1 MNLFCCFQEPTEAG
15 SRDEFISDEYS
26 ESSIP
31 FPKNGIKLSYLL
43 NNFMKECGGREALQ
57 GLSTTEVCSQFIM
70 PKTKECELSYCD
82 MILEQAKKDSELDGV
97 VGIATV
103 FVSHAWKYK
112 FLDVLDALKYHFK
125 DEPDKI
131 VWFDLVSNNQ
141 HKATDLPYEWWA
153 TTFKDAIKQM
163 GHTVMIM
170 APWNDPIPYTRAW
183 CIFEAYCT
191 NTTGAKFEVAMS
203 SKEKRSFIN
212 ECIDNPERTINQMLS
227 VINAEKSK
235 AFKVEDE
242 ERIHSVIADKVGFSS
257 INAMVFEQLR
267 DWVITVV
274 MDQLE
279 KAEEDTVEALNLMN
293 LAGCLY
299 VGQGKYELAKSFFT
313 DCLEKRTTVLG
324 PDHLLTL
331 KSMFNLATLFWRQG
345 KYEEAESFHLKCL
358 EKRKVIL
365 SMEHLETLDSMNDL
379 ALVYKKQ
386 KKYKEAE
393 ELLQE
398 SLKIRRSLFDSDQDT
413 FINMNNLSLLY
424 CTLGKFTEAEELYL
438 EALEKQSMSLG
449 ETHPSTL
456 TTMNNIALYYAKQ
469 GNYEKAEELYIECLE
484 KRKTVL
490 GMENPSTFISM
501 NNLASHY
508 SKRRQH
514 EKAEPLYSECLE
526 RKISTLGPD
535 HPSTILSAKSLSR
548 CYKKLGKFEDAR
560 KLEASLVP
568 PLHNDMAVN

>member
-1 MNLFCCFQEPTEAG
+1 
-15 SRDEFISDEYS
+15 
-26 ESSIP
+26 
-31 FPKNGIKLSYLL
+31 
-43 NNFMKECGGREALQ
+43 
-57 GLSTTEVCSQFIM
+57 M
-70 PKTKECELSYCD
+70 PKTKEYELSYCD

-97 VGIATV
+97 VDIATV

-112 FLDVLDALKYHFK
+112 FLDVLDALKDHFK

-163 GHTVMIM
+163 GHTIMIM

-191 NTTGAKFEVAMS
+191 NSTGAKFEVAMS
-203 SKEKRSFIN
+203 SKEKRSFID

-274 MDQLE
+274 MDELE

-313 DCLEKRTTVLG
+313 DCLEKRTKVLG

-331 KSMFNLATLFWRQG
+331 K
-345 KYEEAESFHLKCL
+345 K
-358 EKRKVIL
+358 
-365 SMEHLETLDSMNDL
+365 TLDSMNDL

-398 SLKIRRSLFDSDQDT
+398 SLKIRRKLFDSDQDT

-424 CTLGKFTEAEELYL
+424 CELGKFTEAEDLYL
-438 EALEKQSMSLG
+438 EALEKQSISLG

-456 TTMNNIALYYAKQ
+456 TTMNNIALFYSKQ
-469 GNYEKAEELYIECLE
+469 GNYEKAEELFIECLE

-490 GMENPSTFISM
+490 GMENPSTFISL

-508 SKRRQH
+508 SKRRQN
-514 EKAEPLYSECLE
+514 EKAEPLYSECLQ
-526 RKISTLGPD
+526 RKISALGPD

-548 CYKKLGKFEDAR
+548 CYKKLGKLEHAR

-568 PLHNDMAVN
+568 TSAQS